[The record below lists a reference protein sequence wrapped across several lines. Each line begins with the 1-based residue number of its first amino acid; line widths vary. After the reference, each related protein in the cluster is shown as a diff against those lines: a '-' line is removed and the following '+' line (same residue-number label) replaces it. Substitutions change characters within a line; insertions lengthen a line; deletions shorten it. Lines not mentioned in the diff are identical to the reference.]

1 MLIDEDIFVKVLGMN
16 WNIYDDEI
24 IFSFVELYKYV
35 SLFLFIKRLVFKVI
49 VKIYDFMGFLIFLI
63 VEMKILF

>member
-1 MLIDEDIFVKVLGMN
+1 MN

-24 IFSFVELYKYV
+24 IFSFVELYNYV

-49 VKIYDFMGFLIFLI
+49 VKIYDVMGFLLFLI
-63 VEMKILF
+63 VEMEILF